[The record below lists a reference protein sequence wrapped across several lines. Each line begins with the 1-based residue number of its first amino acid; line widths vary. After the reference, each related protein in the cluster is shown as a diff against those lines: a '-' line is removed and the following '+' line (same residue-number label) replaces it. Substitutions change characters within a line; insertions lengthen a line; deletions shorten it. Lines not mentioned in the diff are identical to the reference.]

1 MRYLNKKRSLLIA
14 ALFAM
19 ITVCLFGLS
28 ACTNGNCDCSDRVQ
42 PEIITDES
50 AFEVQTL
57 KVITA
62 CVTIDAGSSHGAG
75 VLISDDGYVLTNNHV
90 VSSILSLPITVK
102 VLNNDRKTY
111 TEYSAVKVK
120 NKTWDIDATILKLQN
135 TAGRK
140 FKYVKFGDSDKL
152 QWGESAIIIGY
163 PKHINLAVASARV
176 ANPSH
181 QLTMSNVKYDTIMLD
196 ASINSGNS
204 GGGVFNLSGEYVG
217 MVSWRQNTSAS
228 DQVFGIGYAQ
238 KSNDLKAFINNNS
251 FGVRI

>member
-1 MRYLNKKRSLLIA
+1 MRYLNKNRSLLIA

-19 ITVCLFGLS
+19 IILSIFGLS
-28 ACTNGNCDCSDRVQ
+28 ACTTEGCDCTDWVL

-50 AFEVQTL
+50 AFEAQTL

-90 VSSILSLPITVK
+90 VSSILSGSITVK

-120 NKTWDIDATILKLQN
+120 SKTWDIDATVLKLQN
-135 TAGRK
+135 TASRK
-140 FKYVKFGDSDKL
+140 FNYVKFGDAEKL
-152 QWGESAIIIGY
+152 QWGESAIVIGY
-163 PKHINLAVASARV
+163 PKHINLAVASARI

-181 QLTMSNVKYDTIMLD
+181 QLTVSNVIYDTIMLD

-228 DQVFGIGYAQ
+228 DQVVGIGYAQ
-238 KSNDLKAFINNNS
+238 KSNDLKSFINNNS
-251 FGVRI
+251 FGVKV